1 MSRTTIVSRLLV
13 YALLAAGTGMAS
25 RTLAADD
32 AKQTVV
38 VRLAQL
44 DDEINTLRSRL
55 ASSMAALEELKA
67 VAAKNGEL
75 ATPYKNFSEAM
86 DSLQGQATLL
96 RERGTAAKARAQEHW
111 TAWQAELVSMQN
123 PALREKAQARYAATV
138 KEFQKI
144 VERVDVAKE
153 TFAPLMADLKDIDTY
168 LKTDLSK
175 DAVSSLSGTIWK
187 MSNTA
192 RKTDSRLADVNEQ
205 IQYTIKKMPQK

>member
-1 MSRTTIVSRLLV
+1 MCRTKIASRLV
-13 YALLAAGTGMAS
+13 VCALLAAGTGMAS
-25 RTLAADD
+25 RTLAAED

-55 ASSMAALEELKA
+55 TTTMAALEELKG

-75 ATPYKNFSEAM
+75 ATPYKNFSEAL
-86 DSLQGQATLL
+86 DALQGQATLL

-123 PALREKAQARYAATV
+123 PALREKAQARYAAAV

-187 MSNTA
+187 MANA
-192 RKTDSRLADVNEQ
+192 AKKTDSRLADVNEQ
-205 IQYTIKKMPQK
+205 IRYTIKKMPQR